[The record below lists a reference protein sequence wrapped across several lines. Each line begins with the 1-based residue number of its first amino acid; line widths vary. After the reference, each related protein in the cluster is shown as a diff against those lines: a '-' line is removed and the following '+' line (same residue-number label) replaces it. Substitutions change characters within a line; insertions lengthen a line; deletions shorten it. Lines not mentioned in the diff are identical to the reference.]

1 MLICYPKALLYRH
14 RLSSERCNPQLLEEL
29 LPSCPSPSTLSSRGR
44 QLPLTR
50 STASGSP
57 TGRGCGSR
65 EESISALL
73 RHRTGKN
80 PEVPTA
86 RSGSRAGPLVMRGGS
101 VPSLISLLINLLCSR
116 RACAISNCISFE
128 GMLKCRLGRG
138 GAQSL
143 GATVSSKDYQRNSI
157 LRIANSR
164 KQLQ

>member
-29 LPSCPSPSTLSSRGR
+29 LPSYPSPSTLSSRGR

-57 TGRGCGSR
+57 TGRGCDSR

-73 RHRTGKN
+73 RHRN

-116 RACAISNCISFE
+116 RAC
-128 GMLKCRLGRG
+128 GHLKLH
-138 GAQSL
+138 L
-143 GATVSSKDYQRNSI
+143 F
-157 LRIANSR
+157 
-164 KQLQ
+164 